1 MTAFL
6 PLILMLVAFVAVH
19 TAISRPRIRDPLMA
33 RLGRRWYGALHG
45 TVSTVGMAAVFWGYY
60 MAPYLELW
68 PPLAAFRAIPA
79 LLMPLACIL
88 TVASVTT
95 PCAGLT
101 GDCLP
106 EGDNPAP
113 AILSITRHPVPWA
126 LVLWG
131 AAHVIAN
138 GDLAGL
144 LFFGIFL
151 AFGALGV
158 PLVDMRRRRLCG
170 EDAWKRFA
178 AASPTLPFAGPGPV
192 DWRGIGWKPVL
203 LGLVLYVAIVL
214 SHGFVIG
221 VEAINL

>member
-1 MTAFL
+1 MTGFL
-6 PLILMLVAFVAVH
+6 PLILLLAAFVAVH
-19 TAISRPRIRDPLMA
+19 TAISRPFIRDPLMA

-45 TVSTVGMAAVFWGYY
+45 TVSTVGMVAVFWGFY

-88 TVASVTT
+88 TVAGVTT
-95 PCAGLT
+95 PCAGLA

-131 AAHVIAN
+131 AAHVVAN
-138 GDLAGL
+138 GDLAGV

-192 DWRGIGWKPVL
+192 DWKGIGWKPLL
-203 LGLVLYVAIVL
+203 LGLILYMAIL
-214 SHGFVIG
+214 LAHGFVIG